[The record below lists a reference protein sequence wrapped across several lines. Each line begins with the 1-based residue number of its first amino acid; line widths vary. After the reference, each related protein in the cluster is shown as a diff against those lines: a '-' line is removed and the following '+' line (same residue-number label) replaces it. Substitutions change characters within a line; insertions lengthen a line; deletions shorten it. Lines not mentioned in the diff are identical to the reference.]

1 MHPGSRE
8 VINFLLVKVVIRD
21 RAVAAAA
28 YKDGRVF
35 MRTVGNCDSYL
46 QH

>member
-8 VINFLLVKVVIRD
+8 VINFLLVQVVIRD
-21 RAVAAAA
+21 RAVAAA